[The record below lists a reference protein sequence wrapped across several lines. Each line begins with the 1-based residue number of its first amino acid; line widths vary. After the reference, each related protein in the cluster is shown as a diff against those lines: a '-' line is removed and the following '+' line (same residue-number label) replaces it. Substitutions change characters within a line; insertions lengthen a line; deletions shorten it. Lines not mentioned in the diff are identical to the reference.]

1 MGVMVV
7 IDRLISVPHLN
18 QSQIYIKWEK
28 YISGQPID
36 TEKLFSET
44 YNAWQRCN
52 TYGINPFRLEIEC
65 LSEEEYQYKKLK
77 VSEILRLL
85 EPHIQTIKRT
95 LSTHTDI
102 FCITIADPDGYVME
116 VYCDEETEKGLCN
129 AALIPGISF
138 AEKYMGNNG
147 IGTILATGKPLA
159 VIGAE
164 HYARP
169 FHKWT
174 SVGAP
179 ILGDNGTALA
189 VINVNMPCGS
199 ESPYTFSLTVAAAK
213 AVEAALRQAQTTW
226 QLEESKRVLRQLM
239 QQREIIFNA
248 MSQGVVILNREGIV
262 TFFNRAAE
270 GIWNIPASEIGGR
283 NFSCLGKIRCQRPE
297 PLILQTIWEAK
308 PFTNIECKCRN
319 DQHDKF
325 LLVNTSLLQDE
336 NGAVS
341 GAIGI
346 YTDVTELRRQ
356 ETRIKEQQK
365 LAVVGQMA
373 AGMAHEIRNPLT
385 SVRGFAQLM
394 SEKMGSDNNP
404 FKEYM
409 EIMIQEIDQADNFIN
424 NFLQLARPKPPA
436 MQSRSPNEIIT
447 SFVQIFESQAF
458 LQGVKLVTD
467 LGKDLPPIVIDRDQ
481 IKQVLLNLC
490 QNALQAIKNQ
500 GTITLST
507 SYHREEKEVCLSV
520 RDDGQ
525 GISPQYL
532 DKLGTP
538 FFTTK
543 DNGTGLGLSI
553 SYTIVD
559 RHKGR
564 TEVYSKP
571 GEGTRFSI
579 YLPVYEQF

>member
-1 MGVMVV
+1 MVV

-18 QSQIYIKWEK
+18 QTKIYSKWK
-28 YISGQPID
+28 KFMGGQTID
-36 TEKLFSET
+36 ADEIFNET
-44 YNAWQRCN
+44 YNGWQRCIA
-52 TYGINPFRLEIEC
+52 YSIDPF
-65 LSEEEYQYKKLK
+65 KLK
-77 VSEILRLL
+77 LKHLSDEELQYRKTKISEILNLL
-85 EPHIQTIKRT
+85 EPHVRTIKST

-102 FCITIADPDGYVME
+102 FFVCVADPEGYLME
-116 VYCDEETEKGLCN
+116 VYSDKASAASLCN
-129 AALIPGISF
+129 LPFYPGVCF
-138 AEKYMGNNG
+138 AEEYLGNNG
-147 IGTILATGKPLA
+147 IGSALAIGKPLA

-164 HYARP
+164 HYIEL

-174 SVGAP
+174 CVGSP
-179 ILGDNGTALA
+179 IFGNDGTILA
-189 VINVNMPCGS
+189 IINVSVPCGS
-199 ESPYTFSLTVAAAK
+199 ESPYTFSLMAAAAK
-213 AVEAALRQAQTTW
+213 AVEAALIKSQMEK
-226 QLEESKRVLRQLM
+226 QLQESKVILTQLV
-239 QQREIIFNA
+239 QQRDIIFNV
-248 MSQGVVILNREGIV
+248 MSQGVVILNKEGEV

-270 GIWNIPASEIGGR
+270 EIWTMPASEIIGK
-283 NFSCLGKIRCQRPE
+283 NFNCLAQGRCQRSE
-297 PLILQTIWEAK
+297 ALLLQTIHEAR

-325 LLVNTSLLQDE
+325 LLVNTSLLQDD

-385 SVRGFAQLM
+385 SVRGFAQLIG
-394 SEKMGSDNNP
+394 EKMGSDNDP
-404 FKEYM
+404 FKEYL
-409 EIMIQEIDQADNFIN
+409 EIMIQEIDQADSFIN

-436 MQSRSPNEIIT
+436 MQSCSPNDIIT

-490 QNALQAIKNQ
+490 QNALQAIKTQ

-507 SYHREEKEVCLSV
+507 NYHREEKEVCLSV
-520 RDDGQ
+520 QDDGV

-553 SYTIVD
+553 SYTVVD

-564 TEVYSKP
+564 IEVSSKP
-571 GEGTRFSI
+571 GEGTCFSI

>member
-1 MGVMVV
+1 MDGQT
-7 IDRLISVPHLN
+7 IDAD
-18 QSQIYIKWEK
+18 QI
-28 YISGQPID
+28 
-36 TEKLFSET
+36 FNET
-44 YNAWQRCN
+44 YSGWQRCIA
-52 TYGINPFRLEIEC
+52 YSINPFKLKIKC
-65 LSEEEYQYKKLK
+65 LSDVEIQYRKTKI
-77 VSEILRLL
+77 SEILNLL
-85 EPHIQTIKRT
+85 EPHVQTIKRT

-102 FCITIADPDGYVME
+102 FFVCVADQEGYVME
-116 VYCDEETEKGLCN
+116 VYSDKVSATSICN
-129 AALIPGISF
+129 LPLYPGVCF
-138 AEKYMGNNG
+138 AEEYLGNNG
-147 IGTILATGKPLA
+147 IGSTLAIGKPLA

-164 HYARP
+164 HYIKL

-174 SVGAP
+174 CVGSP
-179 ILGDNGTALA
+179 IFGNDGTILA
-189 VINVNMPCGS
+189 IINVSVPCGS
-199 ESPYTFSLTVAAAK
+199 ESPYTFSLMVAAAK
-213 AVEAALRQAQTTW
+213 AVEAVLKKSQMEK
-226 QLEESKRVLRQLM
+226 QLQESKVILTQLM
-239 QQREIIFNA
+239 QQRDIIFNV
-248 MSQGVVILNREGIV
+248 MSQGVVILNKEGEV

-270 GIWNIPASEIGGR
+270 EIWSMPASEIIGN
-283 NFSCLGKIRCQRPE
+283 NFNCLGQSRCQRSE
-297 PLILQTIWEAK
+297 PLLLQTIREAK

-409 EIMIQEIDQADNFIN
+409 EIMIQEIDQADSFIN
-424 NFLQLARPKPPA
+424 NFLQLARPKPPT
-436 MQSRSPNEIIT
+436 MQPCSPNELIT

-467 LGKDLPPIVIDRDQ
+467 LEEDLPPIVIDRDQ

-490 QNALQAIKNQ
+490 QNALQAIKTQ

-507 SYHREEKEVCLSV
+507 HCHREEKEVCLSV
-520 RDDGQ
+520 RDDGV

-538 FFTTK
+538 FFTTR